1 MIKLK
6 HFKRSI
12 IAVFFLSLFFI
23 HPEVSPSADSTTVQ
37 GIDVSQFQGNIDFQ
51 AVRESGIEAI
61 YIRAAFGGTFIDPYF
76 EANYVKAK
84 DAGLR
89 VGFYHA
95 ITPRTTEQAISQAN
109 FFYQLIK
116 NKDSDLYPAMDFEK
130 FSGLSRTEINE
141 IALAYV
147 QTLRNALG
155 YRPAIYSDANNVEN
169 LWRPELS
176 SYPLWIADYSVAQPT
191 TIGFWRT
198 WDGFQYS
205 DIGRVPG
212 ISGNVDLDQFR
223 STIFIGNYI
232 EPKRHDIDEHNHR
245 VYVVQRGNTLSE
257 IAVKFHTTVNAI
269 ANFNQIRNP
278 NLIYVG
284 EVLYI
289 PDPAAPTSNTRTYTV
304 QAGNTLSG
312 IASRFST
319 TVHTLVELNHIKNP
333 DLIYIG
339 QVLLIPL

>member
-23 HPEVSPSADSTTVQ
+23 YPDASPSANSTSVR
-37 GIDVSQFQGNIDFQ
+37 GIDVSEFQGDIDFE
-51 AVRESGIEAI
+51 AVRESGIEAV
-61 YIRAAFGGTFIDPYF
+61 YIRAAFGGNFVDPYF
-76 EANYVKAK
+76 EENYVKAK

-109 FFYQLIK
+109 YFYRLIR
-116 NKDSDLYPAMDFEK
+116 NKDSDLYPAMDFEA
-130 FSGLSRTEINE
+130 FNGLSQTEINE

-155 YRPAIYSDANNVEN
+155 YRPAVYSDANNVEN
-169 LWRPELS
+169 LWKHELS
-176 SYPLWIADYSVAQPT
+176 SYPLWIADYSVDQPT
-191 TIGFWRT
+191 TTGFWRT

-205 DIGRVPG
+205 DMGRVPG
-212 ISGNVDLDQFR
+212 IFGDVDLDQFR

-232 EPKRHDIDEHNHR
+232 EPTHHDIDEHNHR

-257 IAVKFHTTVNAI
+257 IALEFHTTVNAI

-289 PDPAAPTSNTRTYTV
+289 PDPAAPTPNTRVYTV
-304 QAGNTLSG
+304 VAGNTLSG
-312 IASRFST
+312 IASRFGT
-319 TVHTLVELNHIKNP
+319 TVHALVDLNHIKNP

-339 QVLLIPL
+339 QVLSIPI